1 MQRIKVS
8 RIAAVSAAV
17 LLTCCR
23 WAEAVEPLSPQAVEA
38 AVDRAWA
45 TIHANT
51 TIPGGVVA
59 VVGPS
64 GPLLVKGYGIRSIR
78 TAEPV
83 DPQTTLF
90 QVGSVTKV
98 FTAILALSAVD
109 AGRLTLDEDLRKR
122 YPDLIPADG
131 YSQPVTLRQ
140 LLAHQGGFDGDLSG
154 VMTEDRAAADHL
166 DPIARARHFR
176 RVRPPGLVPAYD
188 NTGVGLLGDAAARS
202 LGNTYRLAM
211 QRFVLGP
218 LGMNHSSIGLPIGR
232 EAEAAAC
239 HRTRA
244 DGSVELCAHTYM
256 RVGFE
261 GAGAL
266 ATTGADMER
275 FLTWLIHRGELS
287 TREVLSEASFQQYA
301 NLDMNRF
308 APDVAG
314 MGALIEETTLAGR
327 SALYHTGGYDGFSS
341 GVYVLPQEQY
351 GIFVSIEQYAG
362 LPEYQNLAYIAD
374 LARRWPALRRN
385 NGYKAVLDI
394 ATAVASLLPKTSSPN
409 MPVDPPAP
417 GPAPSDALALAPA
430 SVGGFYGSA
439 RNDASGLL
447 DQMLA
452 SFSGVRIVP
461 VDSHSVSVGGQIQE
475 WIGGGRYRSR
485 STGRVSAFKSTPIGL
500 AFSINSSEAFLKTPW
515 NRSASAGAFLA
526 CSLLLFVV
534 VAGVSSL
541 IVRQR
546 IARLACRTYF
556 TVAAIALG
564 CIFLE
569 LQYFGAIHYSGAHTW
584 PIIAWRLLYHLAL
597 IAALIATFLAIRAVA
612 RGSNGGLRA
621 RDWIG
626 LGASACCFLAFLT
639 CTLVWRALM

>member
-1 MQRIKVS
+1 MKVS
-8 RIAAVSAAV
+8 PITAVLAAV

-38 AVDRAWA
+38 AVDQAWA
-45 TIHANT
+45 KIHANT
-51 TIPGGVVA
+51 TIPGGIVA
-59 VVGPS
+59 VVGPA
-64 GPLLVKGYGIRSIR
+64 GPLLVKGYGVRNIR

-98 FTAILALSAVD
+98 FTAVLALHAVD

-131 YSQPVTLRQ
+131 YPQPVTLRQ
-140 LLAHQGGFDGDLSG
+140 LLAHKGGFDGDLSG

-166 DPIARARHFR
+166 DPIARARHFQ
-176 RVRPPGLVPAYD
+176 RVRTPGIAPEYD
-188 NTGVGLLGDAAARS
+188 NTGVGLLGDVAARS
-202 LGNTYRLAM
+202 LGDTYRLTM
-211 QRFVLGP
+211 QRFVFGP
-218 LGMNHSSIGLPIGR
+218 LGMNQSSIGLPMAR

-266 ATTGADMER
+266 ATTGGDMER
-275 FLTWLIHRGELS
+275 FLTWLIHRGVPS
-287 TREVLSEASFQQYA
+287 AQGVLSEGSFQQYV

-308 APDVAG
+308 APGVAG

-351 GIFVSIEQYAG
+351 GIFVSMEQYAG
-362 LPEYQNLAYIAD
+362 LPKYQNLAYIAD
-374 LARRWPALRRN
+374 LARRWPALTRN

-394 ATAVASLLPKTSSPN
+394 ATAVANLLPRTSSSTG
-409 MPVDPPAP
+409 MPADPAV
-417 GPAPSDALALAPA
+417 SDPVPTVVPALAPA
-430 SVGGFYGSA
+430 SVGGFYRSA

-461 VDSHSVSVGGQIQE
+461 VDSHSISVGGQIQE
-475 WIGGGRYRSR
+475 WIGAGRYRSR
-485 STGRVSAFKSTPIGL
+485 STGRVSAFKSTPVGL
-500 AFSINSSEAFLKTPW
+500 AFSVNSSEAFLKTSW
-515 NRSASAGAFLA
+515 NRSASAGQFFA

-534 VAGVSSL
+534 VAVVSCL

-546 IARLACRTYF
+546 IARLACRTYL

-569 LQYFGAIHYSGAHTW
+569 LQYFGAIYYTGAHTW
-584 PIIAWRLLYHLAL
+584 PISAWRLLYHLAL
-597 IAALIATFLAIRAVA
+597 LAALIATFLAIRALA
-612 RGSNGGLRA
+612 RDRNGGLRT

-626 LGASACCFLAFLT
+626 FGASACCFLAFLSGS
-639 CTLVWRALM
+639 LVWRALM